1 MKETDQMN
9 GRENYCRA
17 IEFRKP
23 DYVPVDIVVDLDWLQ
38 EKDAGKRERIAELKA
53 SFPDDLLRWLN
64 AARNAVEPVTEDR
77 LTRWTDEWQTG
88 WVDDGYG
95 AKTESYPLSE
105 GYEAF
110 TDLMIPDAHHPDRFS
125 EIDEIL
131 KDRKERYVQAAVW
144 FTLFERLWMLRGF
157 ENLLMDPYM
166 DERSFCML
174 RDRIV
179 EHNLAI
185 IDQWLKRGADGIFFS
200 DDWGSQKGL
209 LIHPDV
215 WRKFYKPSYQRMFD
229 RVRSGGAHVWM
240 HMCGNVVA
248 ILPDL
253 IDIGLN
259 VLNPVQPQAMDVQHL
274 SREFGGRLCF
284 YGGVDVQGLL
294 IHGSPEQVKME
305 VRRLVELFGRFD
317 GGYIGGTSHSI
328 MPETPLDNIIALY
341 EAFLEYQPAV
351 PTAQ

>member
-1 MKETDQMN
+1 
-9 GRENYCRA
+9 
-17 IEFRKP
+17 
-23 DYVPVDIVVDLDWLQ
+23 
-38 EKDAGKRERIAELKA
+38 
-53 SFPDDLLRWLN
+53 
-64 AARNAVEPVTEDR
+64 
-77 LTRWTDEWQTG
+77 
-88 WVDDGYG
+88 VDDGYG
-95 AKTESYPLSE
+95 AKTESYPLNE

-110 TDLMIPDAHHPDRFS
+110 TDSLIPDAHHPGRFS
-125 EIDEIL
+125 GIDEIL
-131 KDRKERYVQAAVW
+131 KDRKQRYVQAAVW

-157 ENLLMDPYM
+157 ENLLLDPYV
-166 DERSFCML
+166 DERSFCSL

-179 EHNLAI
+179 EYNLAI
-185 IDQWLKRGADGIFFS
+185 IDEWLKRGADGIFFS

-259 VLNPVQPQAMDVQHL
+259 VLNPVQPQAMDVQLL

-284 YGGVDVQGLL
+284 YGGIDVQGLL
-294 IHGSPEQVKME
+294 IHGSPQQVKRQ

-328 MPETPLDNIIALY
+328 MPETPLDNIIAMY
-341 EAFLEYQPAV
+341 EAFLEYQQAAP
-351 PTAQ
+351 QSNRKKL